1 MRHRYDNI
9 RYTKETTMA
18 RHTFKDKQ
26 IFTGRFGTGK
36 VMHQIESEVRVDN
49 EDQSEMTIVMT
60 TCGQS
65 SPTYNRH
72 SFTYYKDAE
81 ITCKKCLK
89 RVK

>member
-1 MRHRYDNI
+1 MN
-9 RYTKETTMA
+9 TK

-26 IFTGRFGTGK
+26 IFNGTFGSGK
-36 VMHQIESEVRVDN
+36 VIHQIESEVRVDN
-49 EDQSEMTIVMT
+49 EDGSEMTIVMT

-65 SPTYNRH
+65 SPSYRPHGFFRRN
-72 SFTYYKDAE
+72 AE